1 MWIVVEREFEFDHRP
16 ALGLCQVFRPA
27 LAPQQV
33 THGIGEHAVA
43 MGFAKMAAAPKR
55 QKKSG

>member
-1 MWIVVEREFEFDHRP
+1 MWIVVAREFEFDHRP

-33 THGIGEHAVA
+33 TRQVGEFAVA
-43 MGFAKMAAAPKR
+43 NGFATESPAPKR
-55 QKKSG
+55 GKQSG